1 MEVKDL
7 QRSKKEIVN
16 DDDDE
21 LNTTNLYE
29 VNTDKLVANVLE
41 HQNTNVLDPSI
52 PNRNRS
58 KKIRSAWLHNLPAV
72 EGQSP
77 IEKAPSPKIK
87 MKFGNALKRE
97 RDAAAAA
104 AAMRRNAMKPPNQ
117 SPNGPPVNTRATK
130 KGNTKNSS
138 SAGGRRTRRRRF
150 TAGPGLTVRRRRPSK
165 ASRKI

>member
-1 MEVKDL
+1 MEGANNAKGL
-7 QRSKKEIVN
+7 KRFKKEIVN
-16 DDDDE
+16 DDDYE

-29 VNTDKLVANVLE
+29 VNTDKLLANVLE
-41 HQNTNVLDPSI
+41 HQNANVYDPSI

-77 IEKAPSPKIK
+77 IEKAPSPKI
-87 MKFGNALKRE
+87 MMNFGAALQKE

-104 AAMRRNAMKPPNQ
+104 AAIRKNAMKRPN
-117 SPNGPPVNTRATK
+117 NK
-130 KGNTKNSS
+130 
-138 SAGGRRTRRRRF
+138 GGRRTRR
-150 TAGPGLTVRRRRPSK
+150 TRRRRSK